1 MKEKKKNLKC
11 KKIFSLFIVIYI
23 LIGIVFIL
31 NQSFGRNYINISS
44 WYYILISFTIS
55 IINLNIILSDIFLNY
70 NYCAA
75 FINLLLFVW
84 GSLEMQ
90 MGKNEHISKNL
101 WIFSIIMYV
110 FQIILIILFLLII
123 PILYGENKNIIEIL
137 N

>member
-1 MKEKKKNLKC
+1 
-11 KKIFSLFIVIYI
+11 
-23 LIGIVFIL
+23 
-31 NQSFGRNYINISS
+31 
-44 WYYILISFTIS
+44 
-55 IINLNIILSDIFLNY
+55 
-70 NYCAA
+70 
-75 FINLLLFVW
+75 
-84 GSLEMQ
+84 MQ